1 MSRAPPLRGQTIV
14 APGGLVN
21 DFRASR
27 TPGMAALISVVV
39 PTYDREDALGAVLRG
54 LARQTDRNF
63 DVIVADDGSGPAT
76 AALIELWTSRLEVP
90 LIHVHQRDEGFRAA
104 EIRNRAILA
113 SRGAYCIFLD
123 GDCIPR
129 PNFIAAHRALAEPGW
144 FVTGNR
150 ALLSRQLTE
159 AVLKDDLLL
168 EMWTFGTFLGHRLGG
183 RLNRLAPLAP
193 LPLGPLRKL
202 HPQIWQGARS
212 CNLAVW
218 RADLDRVDGFDASF
232 TGWGLEDSDL
242 LIRLMRAGAR
252 RKDGRFATGVLHL
265 WHPPEDRT
273 AMPLNERKLDELVR
287 GDRIRAIKGLS
298 AVAAEAAAT
307 TGARVAGHG

>member
-1 MSRAPPLRGQTIV
+1 
-14 APGGLVN
+14 
-21 DFRASR
+21 
-27 TPGMAALISVVV
+27 
-39 PTYDREDALGAVLRG
+39 
-54 LARQTDRNF
+54 
-63 DVIVADDGSGPAT
+63 
-76 AALIELWTSRLEVP
+76 
-90 LIHVHQRDEGFRAA
+90 
-104 EIRNRAILA
+104 
-113 SRGAYCIFLD
+113 
-123 GDCIPR
+123 
-129 PNFIAAHRALAEPGW
+129 
-144 FVTGNR
+144 
-150 ALLSRQLTE
+150 
-159 AVLKDDLLL
+159 
-168 EMWTFGTFLGHRLGG
+168 MWTFGTFLGHRLGG